1 MKTSK
6 IGLVLILTAVVLIP
20 SVVAADDEP
29 DAKQTNRYLGDRWNV
44 RIFGNLSTLTSDVS
58 AGRNLGALINLED
71 LLGFDDQMTTWG
83 LDAFFRFTKN
93 QKHTVRFSYADYS
106 RDAYALVQGTVPIF
120 DVEFLGEL
128 NSSFG
133 NRVGTFTYQY
143 SFTNTKKTEAGISAG
158 LGFYKYSLDLSGR
171 YILDKDPSL
180 EEFGKRSEQ
189 VLAPVPTI
197 GFFLNYAFRHN
208 LILDLRTSFISLSI
222 GAHEGRIFNNSAN
235 LTWYFSRHFGLGIG
249 LAGSDVVYENT
260 GGDTRIKVDLRQTSL
275 TLNASLLF

>member
-1 MKTSK
+1 MKTLK
-6 IGLVLILTAVVLIP
+6 LGAMVLIVGGILISVTAV
-20 SVVAADDEP
+20 AAEEP
-29 DAKQTNRYLGDRWNV
+29 DAPQTNRYLGDRWNV
-44 RIFGNLSTLTSDVS
+44 RLFGNLSELSSDVS
-58 AGRNLGALINLED
+58 AGRDLGALINLED
-71 LLGFDDQMTTWG
+71 LLGFEDQMTTWS

-93 QKHTVRFSYADYS
+93 QRHTIRFSYADFS

-143 SFTNTKKTEAGISAG
+143 SFTNTKKTEAGVSAG

-171 YILDKDPSL
+171 YILDEDPSL

-197 GFFLNYAFRHN
+197 GFFLSYAFRHN

-260 GGDTRIKVDLRQTSL
+260 GGDNRIKVDLRQTSL